1 MQFAQKHRT
10 GRREG
15 EEEGGFLCAGVCT
28 SVHACTSVCVC
39 VPTEIACDN
48 GEIMD
53 YAKLLSADDALT
65 VPVDPVAEIEESY
78 VTRS

>member
-1 MQFAQKHRT
+1 MGKGKGVFCVRVCAP
-10 GRREG
+10 
-15 EEEGGFLCAGVCT
+15 LCMHVRLC
-28 SVHACTSVCVC
+28 VCVC

-65 VPVDPVAEIEESY
+65 VPVDPVGEIEESY
-78 VTRS
+78 VTRC